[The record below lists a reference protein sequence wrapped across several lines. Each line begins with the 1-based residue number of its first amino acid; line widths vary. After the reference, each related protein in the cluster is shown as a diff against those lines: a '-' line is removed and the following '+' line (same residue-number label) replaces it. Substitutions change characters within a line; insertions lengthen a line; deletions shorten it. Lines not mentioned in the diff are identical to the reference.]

1 VWKYVSGRSSRPTDS
16 QEKALEGDIND
27 SKAKSDLILSIS
39 TSELR
44 QVWNCETSKQLWEK
58 LESIYQSKGLARK
71 IHLLKPLILLKMKN
85 GDDMHSHLQKFF
97 DNLDKIDDPA
107 ALQYS

>member
-1 VWKYVSGRSSRPTDS
+1 VSGRSSRPTDS

-71 IHLLKPLILLKMKN
+71 SASEFGGHVVESLL
-85 GDDMHSHLQKFF
+85 QRF
-97 DNLDKIDDPA
+97 A
-107 ALQYS
+107 